1 MQMLEKYFDTAF
13 DAPDG
18 IKKLRELILTLAM
31 QGKLVPQDPNDQPA
45 SELLKEIE
53 KEKEQLAKEG
63 KIKKSKLIS
72 NDGKYKFNF
81 DLPMGWSWTKLG
93 TLCILEN
100 GDRGKNYPNQ
110 SALVPEGI
118 PFINAGH
125 LQNTKIN
132 LKNMNYITENRF
144 ELLSS
149 GKVQKNDI
157 LFCLRGSL
165 GKVALVDNIEQG
177 AIASSLVIVRLFQ
190 NFIFQEYV
198 LNYFM
203 SNLSYLMVKM
213 HDNGTA
219 QPNLSATDLSKF
231 EIPLP
236 PLNEQKRI
244 VEKINQLMALCD
256 ELEKLKEQKELK
268 KLTVHKSAINQLLD
282 SKDDSNSQKGW
293 HFISNHFNDLY
304 TVKEN
309 VSELRSAIL
318 QLAMQGKL
326 VPQDPNDQPASKLL
340 KEIEK
345 EKEQLIKDGKIK
357 KSKPLPLINEN
368 EKLFEIPNNWKWVR
382 FNDVLDVRDGTH
394 DTPRYVD
401 AGYPLV
407 TSKNL
412 YTGVL
417 DFSNVQYISE
427 EDHIKISERSKVDNG
442 DILFAMIGSI
452 GNPVIV
458 DTDIEFSIKNVALF
472 KYYDA
477 NNINNEYLY
486 RYLLFAQEKMK
497 TMSSGA
503 VQKFVSLGFLR
514 NFLLPLPPLH
524 EQKRIVE
531 KINQLMA
538 LCDNLKKQIEN
549 SSSKQTELLN
559 AIMSNLGK

>member
-1 MQMLEKYFDTAF
+1 MQVLEKYFDTAF

-18 IKKLRELILTLAM
+18 IKKLRELILTVAM
-31 QGKLVPQDPNDQPA
+31 QGKLVPQNSNDQPA
-45 SELLKEIE
+45 SELLKEIG
-53 KEKEQLAKEG
+53 KEKEQLVKEG

-177 AIASSLVIVRLFQ
+177 AIASSLVIVRVFQ
-190 NFIFQEYV
+190 NFIFQEYI

-244 VEKINQLMALCD
+244 VEKINQLMTLCD
-256 ELEKLKEQKELK
+256 ELEKLKEQKEAK

-282 SKDDSNSQKGW
+282 SKDESNSQKGW

-326 VPQDPNDQPASKLL
+326 VPQDPRDQAANELL
-340 KEIEK
+340 KKLKKTKNIPVVNSNEMSFSLPKNWEWERIINLGITQTGTTPPKKDPEYYGDFIPFIGPGNIKNGVIDYSGEGLSEKGIEK
-345 EKEQLIKDGKIK
+345 GRLIEKD
-357 KSKPLPLINEN
+357 S
-368 EKLFEIPNNWKWVR
+368 
-382 FNDVLDVRDGTH
+382 
-394 DTPRYVD
+394 
-401 AGYPLV
+401 
-407 TSKNL
+407 
-412 YTGVL
+412 
-417 DFSNVQYISE
+417 
-427 EDHIKISERSKVDNG
+427 
-442 DILFAMIGSI
+442 ILMVCIGGSI
-452 GNPVIV
+452 GKHAMTNQVISCNQQINTITVYPELSTQYVYWAMASQYFQNTVINQAGGSATPIINKLKWSSIPIPVPP
-458 DTDIEFSIKNVALF
+458 
-472 KYYDA
+472 Y
-477 NNINNEYLY
+477 NE
-486 RYLLFAQEKMK
+486 Q
-497 TMSSGA
+497 
-503 VQKFVSLGFLR
+503 Q
-514 NFLLPLPPLH
+514 
-524 EQKRIVE
+524 RIVE

-538 LCDNLKKQIEN
+538 LCDDLEKQIEN
-549 SSSKQTELLN
+549 SSSKQTQLLN

>member
-53 KEKEQLAKEG
+53 KEKEQLVKEG
-63 KIKKSKLIS
+63 KIKKLKLIS

-293 HFISNHFNDLY
+293 HFISEHFNDIY

-309 VSELRSAIL
+309 VSELRSTIL

-326 VPQDPNDQPASKLL
+326 VPQDPNDQPASELL
-340 KEIEK
+340 KKTKNIPEVNSNEMSFSLPQSWKWERIVNLGVTQTGTTPPKKDPDNYGDFIPFIGPGNIKNGIIDYSGEGLSEKGIEK
-345 EKEQLIKDGKIK
+345 GRLIEKD
-357 KSKPLPLINEN
+357 S
-368 EKLFEIPNNWKWVR
+368 
-382 FNDVLDVRDGTH
+382 
-394 DTPRYVD
+394 
-401 AGYPLV
+401 
-407 TSKNL
+407 
-412 YTGVL
+412 
-417 DFSNVQYISE
+417 
-427 EDHIKISERSKVDNG
+427 
-442 DILFAMIGSI
+442 ILMVCIGGSI
-452 GNPVIV
+452 GKHAMTNQDISCNQQINTITVYPELSTQYVYWAMASQYFQNTVINQAGGSATPIINKLKWSSIPIPV
-458 DTDIEFSIKNVALF
+458 
-472 KYYDA
+472 
-477 NNINNEYLY
+477 
-486 RYLLFAQEKMK
+486 
-497 TMSSGA
+497 
-503 VQKFVSLGFLR
+503 
-514 NFLLPLPPLH
+514 PPYS
-524 EQKRIVE
+524 EQQRIVE

-538 LCDNLKKQIEN
+538 LCDDLEKQIEN
-549 SSSKQTELLN
+549 SSSKQTQLLN

>member
-53 KEKEQLAKEG
+53 NEKQ
-63 KIKKSKLIS
+63 
-72 NDGKYKFNF
+72 
-81 DLPMGWSWTKLG
+81 
-93 TLCILEN
+93 
-100 GDRGKNYPNQ
+100 
-110 SALVPEGI
+110 
-118 PFINAGH
+118 
-125 LQNTKIN
+125 
-132 LKNMNYITENRF
+132 
-144 ELLSS
+144 
-149 GKVQKNDI
+149 
-157 LFCLRGSL
+157 
-165 GKVALVDNIEQG
+165 
-177 AIASSLVIVRLFQ
+177 
-190 NFIFQEYV
+190 
-198 LNYFM
+198 
-203 SNLSYLMVKM
+203 
-213 HDNGTA
+213 
-219 QPNLSATDLSKF
+219 
-231 EIPLP
+231 
-236 PLNEQKRI
+236 
-244 VEKINQLMALCD
+244 
-256 ELEKLKEQKELK
+256 
-268 KLTVHKSAINQLLD
+268 
-282 SKDDSNSQKGW
+282 
-293 HFISNHFNDLY
+293 
-304 TVKEN
+304 
-309 VSELRSAIL
+309 
-318 QLAMQGKL
+318 
-326 VPQDPNDQPASKLL
+326 
-340 KEIEK
+340 
-345 EKEQLIKDGKIK
+345 QLIKDGKIK
-357 KSKPLPLINEN
+357 KSKSLPLINDN
-368 EKLFEIPNNWKWVR
+368 EKLFAIPNNWKWVR

-401 AGYPLV
+401 TGYPLV

-427 EDHIKISERSKVDNG
+427 EDHAKINERSKVDNG

-452 GNPVIV
+452 GNPAIV

-472 KYYDA
+472 KYYGV
-477 NNINNEYLY
+477 NNINNNYLY

-514 NFLLPLPPLH
+514 NFLLPLPPLN

-538 LCDNLKKQIEN
+538 LCDELEKLKEQKEAKKLAVHKSAINQLLDSKDESTSQKGWNFISNYFNDLYTVKENVSELRSAILQLAMQGKLVPQDPNDKPASELLKKLKKIKNISEVNSNEMSFSLPQNWEWERIVNLGMAQTGTTPPKKDPEYYGNFIPFIGPGNIKNGVIDYSGESLSEKGIEKGRLIEKDSILMVCIGGSIGKHAITNQDISCNQQINTLTVYPELSTQYVYWAMASQYFQNTVINQAGGSATPIINKLKWSSIPIPVPPKNEQLRIVEKINQLMALCDDLEKQIEN